1 MEKGLVSRTMRVED
15 ERKSVNPSCA
25 ALGTKLSLSGPHLK
39 CSTGSPHLGHPLLKF
54 HSLRLC
60 SSSAVLQHCSGAMC
74 MKPEENHTEK
84 SSLEPCL
91 GLQEL
96 MFALFFF
103 ETKFYM

>member
-1 MEKGLVSRTMRVED
+1 
-15 ERKSVNPSCA
+15 
-25 ALGTKLSLSGPHLK
+25 
-39 CSTGSPHLGHPLLKF
+39 
-54 HSLRLC
+54 
-60 SSSAVLQHCSGAMC
+60 